1 MVTRYVDRS
10 RCISY
15 QRCHRQRYWQY
26 EYQGKGIVPK
36 ALSIPLTTGTHVHG
50 GAEHLLKVAME
61 HSSPMGGDIEDAVA
75 IGLEGYWRDVT
86 ARGFDLEEN
95 EVAADVAKEQAALTE
110 ALIRLF
116 GMKVVPWLLED
127 GYKIIAVELECEWEI
142 APGLEAASQGSLVM
156 MGRPDAVMLHEPTG
170 DIHLLS
176 LKTRKS
182 WDSRADK
189 ANSHDDQ
196 GISEAVCYEAS
207 HPGKHVMAVVMPH
220 LLKGDRRKD
229 KVTGQYAQAS
239 PLIRGWRQENR
250 GKTNYAHSYRWKDE
264 FGNRTLAMNGG
275 SKWESFNAW
284 DEPGGVKAWMDLLST
299 GTIQPEAGD
308 PLAQSVMIPTPY
320 YRQEADIESWKRSVT
335 WQESAIQNDLEMV
348 QVLGDSVKG
357 ELDRRFPQYRHSC
370 HYPGDCAYLDLCFGP
385 PQMAE
390 DPMATERFMW
400 RVAHHDL
407 ERNQHLVQI
416 TEAK

>member
-1 MVTRYVDRS
+1 MTRYIDRS
-10 RCISY
+10 RIIQY
-15 QRCHRQRYWQY
+15 QRCPRSRWWQY

-36 ALSIPLTTGTHVHG
+36 ALSIPLTTGTHVHA
-50 GAEHLLKVAME
+50 GAQPLLDNARAGQE
-61 HSSPMGGDIEDAVA
+61 LDIEAAVA
-75 IGLEGYWRDVT
+75 IGLDGYWRDVT
-86 ARGFDLEEN
+86 TRGFDLEEN

-110 ALIRLF
+110 ALIRLM

-127 GYKIIAVELECEWEI
+127 GYKILAVELECEWEI
-142 APGLEAASQGSLVM
+142 APGLVM

-170 DIHLLS
+170 EIRLLS
-176 LKTRKS
+176 LKTKKR

-207 HPGKHVMAVVMPH
+207 HPGEQVSAVVMPT

-229 KVTGQYAQAS
+229 EKTGQYQQS
-239 PLIRGWRQENR
+239 CPLIRGWRQENR
-250 GKTNYAHSYRWKDE
+250 GKTLYAHTYRWKDE

-284 DEPGGVKAWMDLLST
+284 DEPGGVKGWMERLAT

-320 YRQEADIESWKRSVT
+320 YRQEADVQAWKQQIT
-335 WQESAIQNDLEMV
+335 QQEKEIDNNLDWLSAGGSIDMV
-348 QVLGDSVKG
+348 
-357 ELDRRFPQYRHSC
+357 FPQYRHSC
-370 HYPGDCAYLDLCFGP
+370 HYPGDCSYLDLCYGP

-390 DPMATERFMW
+390 DPLATDRFMW
-400 RVAHHDL
+400 RIPHHEL
-407 ERNQHLVQI
+407 ELVQI
-416 TEAK
+416 SEAE